1 RQIAGTIQ
9 SWQDELHTALIGEFG
24 EEEGNRLMHHY
35 GGAFP
40 PSYQSDYTANIAAID
55 VHKLELLREGVD
67 LGMLLYHPLEAPPQ
81 KIRFKLFHR
90 EEPLSLSILLPILE
104 NMGLRVIDERPHRL
118 RTEGEPMVWLH
129 DIGMTYS
136 YRGQLDTDQVRD
148 IFQEAF
154 LRIWHGDAENDGL
167 NALVLRATMNW
178 REVVVIRSC
187 IKYLKQTGF
196 PFSQAYMEQALVE
209 HPQIARMLVDLF
221 LTRFDPEIQNESAE
235 RSERICDA
243 ILSSLDEVPTLDAD
257 RILRRLFLLV
267 QTMLRTNYFQTNE
280 QDVPKPYLSFKLNPA
295 NLPDLPNPQPQFE
308 IFVYSPQTEGVHL
321 RGGKVA
327 RGGIR
332 WSDRLEDFRTEIF
345 GLMKAQMVKNAVIIP
360 VGAKGGFI
368 VKQNLRDLDRETA
381 SEMVLSSYKTL
392 IRGLLDLTDNLVDG
406 QTVTPAQIV
415 SYDEPD
421 PYLVVAA
428 DKGTATFSDTANAI
442 SREYG
447 FWLDD
452 AFASGGSTGY
462 DHKKM
467 GITARGAW
475 ESVKRHFRELG
486 KDIQQED
493 FTVAG
498 IGDMSGDVFGNGMLL
513 SPKIKLIAAF
523 NHKEIFLDP
532 EPDPETS
539 FNERLR
545 LFNLDHSNWS
555 DYDSKLI
562 SEGGGVWPRTA
573 KSVPISEPVRNILGV
588 KNKAMTPAELISAI
602 LKAPVELFWNGGIG
616 TFIKASDESQDDADD
631 RANDALRVNA
641 DELRCKVYG
650 EGGNLGLTQR
660 ARIEFALN
668 GGRINTD
675 FIDNSGG
682 VDCSDHEVNIKI
694 LLNAIMREGALEQQK
709 RNQLLEEMTEEVSR
723 LVLINNYQQSEAV
736 SLSEH
741 LGPMLLDE
749 HSRLIRDMER
759 KELLQRKTWNL
770 PDDEVLSN
778 RRSADA
784 GLTRPEL
791 SVLLAFSKID
801 LYHELL
807 NSDVLDEP
815 YLADELPIYFPHQI
829 AEQYSKYLGDH
840 PLRREIVATFISN
853 SMINRMGIAFPFRL
867 QEHSGMPVPEIACAY
882 LVTRKIFAL
891 PELWQQ
897 ISQLD
902 NKINAKLQLDMLN
915 TIRRLANHCTLWLL
929 QNIERPVY
937 IGQSIER
944 YSEHIGTLVNIL
956 PELVADDDQA
966 ALQKTAENYQE
977 QNVPEALA
985 WRMAGMPFLF
995 PGLDIVEV
1003 ALQTE
1008 QDPTFVAQ
1016 VFNRLGSFLELHWL
1030 RDQIDGLSKEEHW
1043 TRLARSALRDELYRL
1058 QRNLTV
1064 QVINSRQ
1071 DSVADPKLL
1080 IESWLSTFA
1089 QVYERYNHRFV
1100 EFKSGIVD
1108 LALISVALNELQRL
1122 IRDTEGS

>member
-1 RQIAGTIQ
+1 
-9 SWQDELHTALIGEFG
+9 
-24 EEEGNRLMHHY
+24 
-35 GGAFP
+35 
-40 PSYQSDYTANIAAID
+40 
-55 VHKLELLREGVD
+55 
-67 LGMLLYHPLEAPPQ
+67 
-81 KIRFKLFHR
+81 
-90 EEPLSLSILLPILE
+90 
-104 NMGLRVIDERPHRL
+104 
-118 RTEGEPMVWLH
+118 
-129 DIGMTYS
+129 
-136 YRGQLDTDQVRD
+136 
-148 IFQEAF
+148 
-154 LRIWHGDAENDGL
+154 
-167 NALVLRATMNW
+167 
-178 REVVVIRSC
+178 
-187 IKYLKQTGF
+187 
-196 PFSQAYMEQALVE
+196 
-209 HPQIARMLVDLF
+209 
-221 LTRFDPEIQNESAE
+221 
-235 RSERICDA
+235 
-243 ILSSLDEVPTLDAD
+243 
-257 RILRRLFLLV
+257 
-267 QTMLRTNYFQTNE
+267 
-280 QDVPKPYLSFKLNPA
+280 
-295 NLPDLPNPQPQFE
+295 
-308 IFVYSPQTEGVHL
+308 
-321 RGGKVA
+321 
-327 RGGIR
+327 
-332 WSDRLEDFRTEIF
+332 
-345 GLMKAQMVKNAVIIP
+345 
-360 VGAKGGFI
+360 
-368 VKQNLRDLDRETA
+368 
-381 SEMVLSSYKTL
+381 
-392 IRGLLDLTDNLVDG
+392 
-406 QTVTPAQIV
+406 
-415 SYDEPD
+415 
-421 PYLVVAA
+421 
-428 DKGTATFSDTANAI
+428 
-442 SREYG
+442 
-447 FWLDD
+447 
-452 AFASGGSTGY
+452 
-462 DHKKM
+462 
-467 GITARGAW
+467 
-475 ESVKRHFRELG
+475 
-486 KDIQQED
+486 
-493 FTVAG
+493 
-498 IGDMSGDVFGNGMLL
+498 
-513 SPKIKLIAAF
+513 
-523 NHKEIFLDP
+523 
-532 EPDPETS
+532 
-539 FNERLR
+539 LR

-770 PDDEVLSN
+770 PDEEVLSN

-1122 IRDTEGS
+1122 IRDTEGSFSIIQAPE

>member
-1 RQIAGTIQ
+1 
-9 SWQDELHTALIGEFG
+9 
-24 EEEGNRLMHHY
+24 
-35 GGAFP
+35 
-40 PSYQSDYTANIAAID
+40 
-55 VHKLELLREGVD
+55 
-67 LGMLLYHPLEAPPQ
+67 
-81 KIRFKLFHR
+81 
-90 EEPLSLSILLPILE
+90 
-104 NMGLRVIDERPHRL
+104 
-118 RTEGEPMVWLH
+118 
-129 DIGMTYS
+129 
-136 YRGQLDTDQVRD
+136 
-148 IFQEAF
+148 
-154 LRIWHGDAENDGL
+154 
-167 NALVLRATMNW
+167 
-178 REVVVIRSC
+178 
-187 IKYLKQTGF
+187 
-196 PFSQAYMEQALVE
+196 
-209 HPQIARMLVDLF
+209 
-221 LTRFDPEIQNESAE
+221 
-235 RSERICDA
+235 
-243 ILSSLDEVPTLDAD
+243 
-257 RILRRLFLLV
+257 
-267 QTMLRTNYFQTNE
+267 
-280 QDVPKPYLSFKLNPA
+280 
-295 NLPDLPNPQPQFE
+295 
-308 IFVYSPQTEGVHL
+308 
-321 RGGKVA
+321 
-327 RGGIR
+327 
-332 WSDRLEDFRTEIF
+332 
-345 GLMKAQMVKNAVIIP
+345 
-360 VGAKGGFI
+360 
-368 VKQNLRDLDRETA
+368 
-381 SEMVLSSYKTL
+381 
-392 IRGLLDLTDNLVDG
+392 
-406 QTVTPAQIV
+406 
-415 SYDEPD
+415 
-421 PYLVVAA
+421 
-428 DKGTATFSDTANAI
+428 
-442 SREYG
+442 
-447 FWLDD
+447 
-452 AFASGGSTGY
+452 
-462 DHKKM
+462 
-467 GITARGAW
+467 
-475 ESVKRHFRELG
+475 
-486 KDIQQED
+486 
-493 FTVAG
+493 
-498 IGDMSGDVFGNGMLL
+498 
-513 SPKIKLIAAF
+513 
-523 NHKEIFLDP
+523 
-532 EPDPETS
+532 
-539 FNERLR
+539 
-545 LFNLDHSNWS
+545 
-555 DYDSKLI
+555 
-562 SEGGGVWPRTA
+562 
-573 KSVPISEPVRNILGV
+573 
-588 KNKAMTPAELISAI
+588 
-602 LKAPVELFWNGGIG
+602 
-616 TFIKASDESQDDADD
+616 
-631 RANDALRVNA
+631 
-641 DELRCKVYG
+641 
-650 EGGNLGLTQR
+650 
-660 ARIEFALN
+660 
-668 GGRINTD
+668 
-675 FIDNSGG
+675 
-682 VDCSDHEVNIKI
+682 
-694 LLNAIMREGALEQQK
+694 MREGALEQQK

-770 PDDEVLSN
+770 PDEEVLSN

-815 YLADELPIYFPHQI
+815 YLADELPIYFPYQI
-829 AEQYSKYLGDH
+829 AEQYSKYLSDH

-1122 IRDTEGS
+1122 IRDTEGSFSIIQAPE